1 MNSPQAAGNVRSP
14 QRNETCRWDPVPTAD
29 PGAATGAILNP
40 VSFRKMDK
48 SPCGNFLVK
57 YFLFPTSFN
66 L

>member
-40 VSFRKMDK
+40 VCFRKMDK
-48 SPCGNFLVK
+48 SPCGNFEVK
-57 YFLFPTSFN
+57 
-66 L
+66 